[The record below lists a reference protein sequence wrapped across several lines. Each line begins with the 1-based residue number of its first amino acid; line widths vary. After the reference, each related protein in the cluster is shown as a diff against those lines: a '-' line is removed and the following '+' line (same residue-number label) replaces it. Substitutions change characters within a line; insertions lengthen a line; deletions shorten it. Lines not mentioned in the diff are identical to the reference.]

1 MLYPGGVTAVIV
13 IVGILVAIA
22 VLLYVNY
29 TETAKVREGL
39 GMMKAIM
46 TSQKLERIKT
56 SRK

>member
-39 GMMKAIM
+39 GMI
-46 TSQKLERIKT
+46 
-56 SRK
+56 

>member
-46 TSQKLERIKT
+46 TSQKLERIKK